1 MITVSAVIPT
11 YNRPESLIRTIRSLA
26 QQNKLPDEVIVI
38 DASQSPT
45 NEDLLKEQFPLLKIK
60 CIKTAPSVC
69 AQRNIGIREASGSF
83 ILLCDDDIEL
93 REDYILRISEFIK
106 NSEKVSVVSG
116 LVLEKNKD
124 NNWVHEY
131 PVNSVSKLFWKFI
144 FQQTIWYEIKN
155 IKTSF
160 LNRLIYLPILAFYLK
175 RKNTF
180 TLAGWPLI
188 THFGS
193 PVFKTAFYGLGA
205 GMIKK
210 EWLIAN
216 PFDETL
222 DKNGI
227 GENYGM
233 ALGFPEFP
241 AIHVLTTT
249 SALHHKIN
257 KGRLPQHEAYF
268 KRVLALN
275 YFMSKS
281 KTFNLVNK
289 IFLIWSLIGSLIVF
303 TFKRKM
309 AYARVTR
316 KLILNI
322 IRDRSHKTG

>member
-1 MITVSAVIPT
+1 MITVSAIIPT
-11 YNRPESLIRTIRSLA
+11 YNRPESLVRTIKSMA
-26 QQNKLPDEVIVI
+26 QQNKLPEEVIVI
-38 DASQSPT
+38 DASESQIDE
-45 NEDLLKEQFPLLKIK
+45 NLLKEQFPLLKIK
-60 CIKTAPSVC
+60 CIKSTPSVC
-69 AQRNIGIREASGSF
+69 LQRNIGIREASGSF

-93 REDYILRISEFIK
+93 HEDYIFKISEFIK
-106 NSEKVSVVSG
+106 NSDNISVVSG

-124 NNWVHEY
+124 DNWAHEY

-144 FQQTIWYEIKN
+144 FQQTIWCEIQN

-160 LNRLIYLPILAFYLK
+160 LNRLIYLPIRAFYLK
-175 RKNTF
+175 RKNTY

-188 THFGS
+188 THFGP

-205 GMIKK
+205 GMIKR

-222 DKNGI
+222 DNNGI
-227 GENYGM
+227 GENYGL
-233 ALGFPEFP
+233 ALGFTEFP

-249 SALHHKIN
+249 SAFHHKIDT
-257 KGRLPQHEAYF
+257 GRLPQQEAYF

-281 KTFNLVNK
+281 KTFGTINK
-289 IFLIWSLIGSLIVF
+289 IFLVWSLIGSLIVF
-303 TFKRKM
+303 NFKRKR

-316 KLILNI
+316 KLILSI
-322 IRDRSHKTG
+322 IRDRSHKTD